1 MSAMKVTGTSRRAE
15 RRGRGGRRA
24 FAAAIVLAVVGLVA
38 PAPGMVPVAS
48 AAEPQ
53 APPVGPLVS
62 YPASDSVEISGL
74 AIGAPVTIEVVR
86 GTRVIATAEGKADLT
101 GVLLVNRQEGSDGP
115 GAIACWDGRTP
126 NIQGGDV
133 IQYTAGN
140 RTYGTTTQN
149 LSAGRPA
156 LDKPAED
163 PEANI
168 VVQGRAADPN
178 GNSLPTSTL
187 AVVLDND
194 RPFLGG
200 DRDGNLVAGGEE
212 PAESHGTIRFDDPTN
227 PGHFTTT
234 FSRVNPADYPMA
246 LRDSTQVEVH
256 WLGRSLLAENELTIF
271 EDKAIGGKDPFCTGE
286 EAGGSITSL
295 GSKLITSANVGDP
308 LTVRGFASAME
319 RIELSVAAPG
329 VGLDAPSRT
338 WRTAT
343 LTGSADDQD
352 WDGAIPPADL
362 RALDEGPF
370 ELTVR
375 WVPTDTTLTP
385 NPTTRPLTKDTIGPA
400 APNASRP
407 SGTIVAPSAV
417 ASFSSAGAFQ
427 VCASLNG
434 TVPAMNAINACNSP
448 QIALTMVGATPAKG
462 YRVTTVAYDEHGN
475 PSPIATYGYT
485 VQKPAV
491 AEPVKKPVKKK
502 PAKKKRRG
510 NRR

>member
-1 MSAMKVTGTSRRAE
+1 MKVTGTSRRAE
-15 RRGRGGRRA
+15 RRGRAGRRA
-24 FAAAIVLAVVGLVA
+24 FAVAIVLAVVGLVA
-38 PAPGMVPVAS
+38 PAPGVVPVAR

-101 GVLLVNRQEGSDGP
+101 GVLMVNRQEGMDGP

-133 IQYTAGN
+133 IRYTAGP

-168 VVQGRAADPN
+168 VVQGTALDPS
-178 GNSLPTSTL
+178 GNPLPASTL
-187 AVVLDND
+187 AVVLNNA

-200 DRDGNLVAGGEE
+200 DRDGNLVAGGEA
-212 PAESHGTIRFDDPTN
+212 PAESQGTIRFDDPTQPGRFTATYSRAN
-227 PGHFTTT
+227 PI
-234 FSRVNPADYPMA
+234 DYPMA

-256 WLGRSLLAENELTIF
+256 WLGRNLIAENELTIF
-271 EDKAIGGKDPFCTGE
+271 EDQAIGGKDPFCTAA
-286 EAGGSITSL
+286 EAGGAITSL
-295 GSKLITSANVGDP
+295 GSKLITSANVDTP
-308 LTVRGFASAME
+308 LAVRGFSSGMD
-319 RIELSVAAPG
+319 RVELSVAAPG

-338 WRTAT
+338 WRTAN
-343 LTGSADDQD
+343 LTGPADDQD

-362 RALDEGPF
+362 KALDDGPF

-375 WVPTDTTLTP
+375 WVPTETALTLAP
-385 NPTTRPLTKDTIGPA
+385 NTKSLTKDATGPA
-400 APNASRP
+400 EPSASRP
-407 SGTIVAPSAV
+407 SGLIVAPSAV
-417 ASFSSAGAFQ
+417 VTFSSAGAKQ
-427 VCASLNG
+427 VCYSLDG
-434 TVPAMNAINACNSP
+434 TVPKFSSPDCLVSP
-448 QIALTMVGATPAKG
+448 QIALRMVGTNPAKV
-462 YRVTTVAYDEHGN
+462 YRATAVAYDEHGN
-475 PSPIATYGYT
+475 PSATASYAYS
-485 VQKPAV
+485 
-491 AEPVKKPVKKK
+491 VKKPVVPTKK